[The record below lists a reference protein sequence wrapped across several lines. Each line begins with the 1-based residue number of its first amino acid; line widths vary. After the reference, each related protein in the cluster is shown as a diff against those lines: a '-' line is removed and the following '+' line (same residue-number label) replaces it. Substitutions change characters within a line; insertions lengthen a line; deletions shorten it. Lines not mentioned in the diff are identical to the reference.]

1 MNKATWLGA
10 TLGAIIGLV
19 CGLWQAWDMRH
30 GPAARMGAG
39 KMLTAALRLVV
50 LMAALVAAYRFAGA
64 DRLSLVCGVVVT
76 YTAVLVWRMKR
87 SLAKK
92 K

>member
-1 MNKATWLGA
+1 MWLGA
-10 TLGAIIGLV
+10 ALGAIIGLV

-30 GPAARMGAG
+30 GPAAAVGAS
-39 KMLTAALRLVV
+39 KMMTAALRLVV
-50 LMAALVAAYRFAGA
+50 LMAALLVAYRFAGA
-64 DRLSLVCGVVVT
+64 DKLGLVFGVVVT

-87 SLAKK
+87 SWAKK